1 MFEGHDE
8 LLQELAVSPGT
19 NYIGYVGR
27 NNRPV
32 LSGQRRPLPKTH
44 ADFVTHP
51 IDSTAVH
58 YENAG
63 RLQRA
68 KGINDRTK
76 FVRVLEEMGLDELFK
91 KQYIKIRPVTNAT
104 TDRDVREAEQLEIER
119 VSRRTGYELVNG
131 VAAAQTESA
140 KRKRIEDVKQRDKE
154 RKKLQKKR
162 EMAFG

>member
-1 MFEGHDE
+1 M
-8 LLQELAVSPGT
+8 AVSPGT
-19 NYIGYVGR
+19 KYIGYVGK

-32 LSGQRRPLPKTH
+32 SSGQRSALPKK
-44 ADFVTHP
+44 DPDYLTHP
-51 IDSTAVH
+51 IDLTAV
-58 YENAG
+58 YSENAA
-63 RLQRA
+63 RLRQA
-68 KGINDRTK
+68 KGVNDRTK

-131 VAAAQTESA
+131 APAVETESA